1 MVRPALAML
10 LMVLCAGVGAQTYR
24 WVDAQGVTHF
34 GDRPPPG
41 TPADTVRTAPS
52 APADPAASARIEAL
66 RADIEKRAAER
77 AKAREEAA
85 TQQAASAARARE
97 CAQARANLKA
107 MESARRVVGAD
118 GTGTYGDDRLALMA
132 RLRASIAEHCD

>member
-1 MVRPALAML
+1 MVRTALATL
-10 LMVLCAGVGAQTYR
+10 LMVLCAGAGAQTYR

-34 GDRPPPG
+34 GDRPPVG
-41 TPADTVRTAPS
+41 GGADTVQTAPP
-52 APADPAASARIEAL
+52 APADPAAAARTEAL

-85 TQQAASAARARE
+85 AQQAASAAKTRE

-107 MESARRVVGAD
+107 MESARRLVGPD
-118 GTGTYGDDRLALMA
+118 GAATSGEDRLALMA
-132 RLRASIAEHCD
+132 QLRASIAEHCN